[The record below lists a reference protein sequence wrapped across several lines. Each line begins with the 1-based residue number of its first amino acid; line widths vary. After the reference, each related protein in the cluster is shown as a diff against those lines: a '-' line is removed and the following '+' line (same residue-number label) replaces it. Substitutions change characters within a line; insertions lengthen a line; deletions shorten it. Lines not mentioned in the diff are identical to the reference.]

1 MNRVAVVVQ
10 RHHESIV
17 GGSEALA
24 WQYASLLKDVYE
36 VELLTTTA
44 IDISEWANVL
54 PEGSELKDGVRLR
67 RFTVSIGRTPYWGK
81 LHDRLVLDYRPLDA
95 QGRRQFGKLK
105 TSRYQRWSPAFQEE
119 FIRTQGPYSA
129 SLMEFLKHRWADY
142 WAIIFV
148 TYLYPTTYFGL
159 LQVPTGSALLVP
171 TLHNEAPAY
180 FSVYKHAAHRAHSII
195 WLTEAEQR
203 LGEDLWGPL
212 AGRVVSMSVDTQLRS
227 PAKASTPYLLYC
239 GRIDPNKGCRQ
250 MFDYFI
256 RYKKE
261 FPSELRLVLA
271 GKDDIPVPSHPE
283 IEFRG
288 FVSDEEKFQLMAG
301 ARLFIMPS
309 PNESFSIVTMEAMAQ
324 RAPVLANGFSDVLAD
339 HIRLSGGGRI
349 YSDYRSFA
357 QALGGMLSSDEE
369 LAAMGERAREYAI
382 SRYTE
387 EDVRDSLLKA
397 VEDCGR
403 NRFISSL
410 NQ

>member
-1 MNRVAVVVQ
+1 MKRVAVVVQ
-10 RHHESIV
+10 RHHESVV

-24 WQYASLLKDVYE
+24 WQYASLLREAYE

-54 PEGSELKDGVRLR
+54 PEGSEVKHGVKVR
-67 RFTVSIGRTPYWGK
+67 RFKVSIGRTPYWGK

-95 QGRRQFGKLK
+95 QGRQQFGRLK
-105 TSRYQRWSPAFQEE
+105 TTRYQKWSLAFQEE

-129 SLMEFLKHRWADY
+129 SLMEFLKHRWTDY

-159 LQVPTGSALLVP
+159 LQVPARSALLVP

-180 FSVYKHAAHRAHSII
+180 FSVYKHAAHRAHSLI

-203 LGEDLWGPL
+203 LGEDLWGDLP
-212 AGRVVSMSVDTQLRS
+212 GRVVSMSVDTELRR
-227 PAKASTPYLLYC
+227 PAQASSPYLLYC
-239 GRIDPNKGCRQ
+239 GRIDPNKGCRE

-261 FPSELRLVLA
+261 FPSGLRLVLA
-271 GKDDIPVPSHPE
+271 GKDDIPVPSHTD

-288 FVSDEEKFQLMAG
+288 FVPDEEKFSLMAG

-309 PNESFSIVTMEAMAQ
+309 PNESFSIVTIEAMAQ
-324 RAPVLANGFSDVLAD
+324 RAPVLANGSSDVLAD
-339 HIRLSGGGRI
+339 HIKQSGAGRI

-357 QALGGMLSSDEE
+357 RALNSMLSNGVE
-369 LAAMGERAREYAI
+369 LAGMGERGREYAV
-382 SRYTE
+382 SRYKQE
-387 EDVRDSLLKA
+387 SVRNALLEA
-397 VEDCGR
+397 VEECG
-403 NRFISSL
+403 NRD
-410 NQ
+410 